1 MIAHLNWIVPITIVV
16 MSIIIPVVGTYGINY
31 VVNKKLY
38 QSDGAPIYVSKD
50 ECFRLQT
57 ACSQRI
63 CMQWDQVKKEIS
75 DVKGGIRD
83 NRDTV
88 LKAFDKITDTLHE
101 HDVKRERAR
110 VEFTELVKQVV
121 RLEVK
126 SDT

>member
-50 ECFRLQT
+50 ECSRLQT